1 MGIEAC
7 VDVSFSGRDNF
18 RVTDSDRQR
27 ASDSSSEDWSDLSDA
42 FARSR
47 PAGPKVW
54 TVSELTRE
62 IKVALEDIG
71 RVSVEGEVT
80 RVVRAASGHLYFDL
94 KDMDAKVSCTVW
106 RSQVASAVRFELEEG
121 AQVVAHGRLD
131 VYGPRGTY
139 SLNVQR
145 LEQAGLG
152 ALLVRLEKLKA
163 ELKALGWFDRKRPL
177 PAMPRTIGVATSRDG
192 AALQDFLRTR
202 SLRWPLYPVR
212 LAHTSVQG
220 AGAAEEIAA
229 AIRRLDASGVDVI
242 VVCRGGGSL
251 EDLWAFN
258 ERAVAEAIHLSSV
271 PVVTGVGHE
280 TDLTLA
286 DLVADHRAHTPTDAA
301 QTVIPDRAALLADLE
316 RARNHLLQAVD
327 GALAGR
333 EERLARAAA
342 SPALRGAEWILDR
355 RSQDIELRGRAL
367 RLAAG
372 VVLDQAG
379 WRISRAGANLSKHSP
394 AVRLERRS
402 ARLLALAPRLA
413 RGAAVPLERE
423 ERRLDLAQT
432 SLSATS
438 PFAVLER
445 GFSITRR
452 ERDSAPLTGPG
463 QLNPGERI
471 RTVLASGW
479 ILSEVEETGETPA

>member
-1 MGIEAC
+1 LDKDAVVE
-7 VDVSFSGRDNF
+7 SGRAQEGDLPLGD
-18 RVTDSDRQR
+18 DS
-27 ASDSSSEDWSDLSDA
+27 ELA
-42 FARSR
+42 FAFAHPQ
-47 PAGPKVW
+47 PAGPKIW
-54 TVSELTRE
+54 TVGELTRE
-62 IKVALEDIG
+62 IKDALEELG

-94 KDMDAKVSCTVW
+94 KDIDAKLSCTIW
-106 RSQVASAVRFELEEG
+106 RSQVASAVRFDLEEG
-121 AQVVAHGRLD
+121 TKVVAHGRLD

-152 ALLVRLEKLKA
+152 ALLLRLEKLKE

-177 PAMPRTIGVATSRDG
+177 PAMPSMIGLATSRDG

-220 AGAAEEIAA
+220 AGAADEIAA
-229 AIRRLDASGVDVI
+229 AIRRLDASKVDVI

-258 ERAVAEAIHLSSV
+258 ERAVAEAIHAATV

-280 TDLTLA
+280 TDVTLA

-301 QTVIPDRAALLADLE
+301 QTVIPDRAALLEELE
-316 RARNHLLQAVD
+316 RARNHLLQAIDV
-327 GALAGR
+327 ALEGR
-333 EERLARAAA
+333 AERLARAAA
-342 SPALRGAEWILDR
+342 SPVLRGAGWILDR
-355 RSQDIELRGRAL
+355 RAESLGHQARSL

-372 VVLDQAG
+372 AVLD
-379 WRISRAGANLSKHSP
+379 RAGSRVLGAAARLSRQSP
-394 AVRLERRS
+394 AVAIERRS
-402 ARLLALAPRLA
+402 AHLDALAPRLA
-413 RGAAVPLERE
+413 RAIAAPLEDV
-423 ERRLDLAQT
+423 ERRIELAQT
-432 SLSATS
+432 SLAATS

-445 GFSITRR
+445 GYSITQR
-452 ERDSAPLTGPG
+452 EGGSAPLKDAGD
-463 QLNPGERI
+463 LKPGERI
-471 RTVLASGW
+471 RTVLAAGW
-479 ILSEVEETGETPA
+479 ILSEIEKTGRAPS

>member
-1 MGIEAC
+1 VIPP
-7 VDVSFSGRDNF
+7 
-18 RVTDSDRQR
+18 DRPR
-27 ASDSSSEDWSDLSDA
+27 EDDLFPEDDPETAAA
-42 FARSR
+42 FAPPS
-47 PAGPKVW
+47 GPRVYS
-54 TVSELTRE
+54 VGELTRE
-62 IKVALEDIG
+62 IKTALETLG
-71 RVSVEGEVT
+71 RVTVEGEVT

-94 KDMDAKVSCTVW
+94 KDIDAKISCTIW
-106 RSQVASAVRFELEEG
+106 RSQVASAVRFDLAEG

-152 ALLVRLEKLKA
+152 ALLLRLEKLKE

-177 PAMPRTIGVATSRDG
+177 PPMPAMIGLATSRDG

-220 AGAAEEIAA
+220 AGAADEIAS

-258 ERAVAEAIHLSSV
+258 ERAVAEAIHDASV

-280 TDLTLA
+280 TDVTLA
-286 DLVADHRAHTPTDAA
+286 DFVDHRAHTPTDAA
-301 QTVIPDRAALLADLE
+301 QTVIPDRAALDEQLE
-316 RARNHLLQAVD
+316 RARNHLLQAID
-327 GALAGR
+327 GTLQR
-333 EERLARAAA
+333 RVERLERVGR
-342 SPALRGAEWILDR
+342 SPALRGAGWILDR
-355 RSQDIELRGRAL
+355 RAEELVHHARAL
-367 RLAAG
+367 RLSAAAA
-372 VVLDQAG
+372 LD
-379 WRISRAGANLSKHSP
+379 RAGSRLAGAATRLSRQNP

-402 ARLLALAPRLA
+402 SRLAALAPRLA
-413 RGAAVPLERE
+413 RSISAPIEAAQ
-423 ERRLDLAQT
+423 RRLELART
-432 SLSATS
+432 SLAATS

-445 GFSITRR
+445 GYSITQR
-452 ERDSAPLTGPG
+452 EGGTAALKDPADLKSGD
-463 QLNPGERI
+463 RI

-479 ILSEVEETGETPA
+479 IVSSVEKKSEPAS